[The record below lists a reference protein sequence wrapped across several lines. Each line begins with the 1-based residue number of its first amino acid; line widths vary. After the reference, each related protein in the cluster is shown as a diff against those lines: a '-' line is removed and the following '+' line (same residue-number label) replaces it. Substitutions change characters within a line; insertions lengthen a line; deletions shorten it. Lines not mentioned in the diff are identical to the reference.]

1 MAMIEVLVAA
11 GFVMAV
17 VVAFSRRSG
26 ALVVG
31 SRSDDRRDTEGADL
45 PCPWCSGPTGEED
58 ARCRTCGQRF
68 G

>member
-1 MAMIEVLVAA
+1 MIEVLVAA
-11 GFVMAV
+11 AFVMAV
-17 VVAFSRRSG
+17 VVAFSRRNS

-31 SRSDDRRDTEGADL
+31 SVTDDGRDIEGADL
-45 PCPWCSGPTGEED
+45 PCPWCSGPTGEDD